1 MEQIESDDAVILGS
15 LKISTVCLPLEFERD
30 ETFDNYRA
38 TVAGFGNMLLITP
51 LVPEG
56 KLMLKFFKSYQL
68 NGLYIF

>member
-1 MEQIESDDAVILGS
+1 MEQIESDNAVILGS

-30 ETFDNYRA
+30 ETFDKYRA

-56 KLMLKFFKSYQL
+56 KLIVIFLKSYQL
-68 NGLYIF
+68 SG